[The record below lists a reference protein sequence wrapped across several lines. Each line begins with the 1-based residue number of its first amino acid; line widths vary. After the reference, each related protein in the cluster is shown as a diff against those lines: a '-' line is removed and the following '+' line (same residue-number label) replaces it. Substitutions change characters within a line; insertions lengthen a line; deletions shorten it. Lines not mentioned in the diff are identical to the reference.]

1 MEHVE
6 VNNLSQGLRSYR
18 RFNENADLVGS
29 EHTYKDVIL
38 DFVKSWIEENQV
50 AYLYICTMNF
60 IISNM

>member
-1 MEHVE
+1 ME

-50 AYLYICTMNF
+50 AYLYIYVQ
-60 IISNM
+60 